1 MEVIMRYFPART
13 NPALWHPIR
22 LFVTQS
28 VLDYRPNTVQAA
40 RSLISTLTGYVLWA
54 VHEMHAPLDR
64 DDLFYPL
71 MIRRYISSISHTES
85 SKQTYESALYRLANV
100 IGGLPDKD
108 RPPSA
113 RGLSP
118 VRSYTNRELADIDG
132 WISVRKTPTKRRDA
146 SIIVGLAGG
155 AGVRS
160 TEMPTIRQDGI
171 RRDTQ
176 GRTTVNVGGRNPRTV
191 DVLPDWNSH
200 FDDLLLEPPAD
211 QTAVLKSTSTVTGF
225 SNAMNALIRG
235 PHPAPDLTLLRE
247 TWLLRTLQTLPVADL
262 MHQAGFATPAS
273 LTRYMPYLTPGVS
286 DREHRNRS

>member
-1 MEVIMRYFPART
+1 MRYFPART

-28 VLDYRPNTVQAA
+28 VLDYHPNTVQAA

-64 DDLFYPL
+64 DDLFYLL

-100 IGGLPDKD
+100 LGGLPDKD

-113 RGLSP
+113 RGLTP
-118 VRSYTNRELADIDG
+118 VRTYTNRQLADIDG
-132 WISVRKTPTKRRDA
+132 WIAVRKTATKRRDA

-160 TEMPTIRQDGI
+160 TEMPTIRQNSLQ
-171 RRDTQ
+171 RDRQ
-176 GRTTVNVGGRNPRTV
+176 GRTTVTVGGRNPRTV
-191 DVLPDWNSH
+191 DVLPDWSSY
-200 FDDLLLEPPAD
+200 FDDLLREPSTD
-211 QTAVLKSTSTVTGF
+211 LTAVLKSTNTVTSF
-225 SNAMNALIRG
+225 TNALNALIKG

-247 TWLLRTLQTLPVADL
+247 TWLLRTLHTLPVADL
-262 MHQAGFATPAS
+262 VHQAGFATAAS
-273 LTRYMPYLTPGVS
+273 LTRYMPYLTPGVT
-286 DREHRNRS
+286 NR